1 MIDYLQHNRIRLA
14 LHTLR
19 PGTGR
24 ALLLLHGL
32 GERSP
37 AGVPA
42 DLAAWPGP
50 IHALDFT
57 GHGESQV
64 PRGGGYTCE
73 LLLADADIALARL
86 GEATVCGRG
95 LGGYIALLL
104 AGARPLAVQGAILR
118 DGPGLSGGGTNTKH
132 PYIPVV
138 DASQPAPPDP
148 YAMADLA
155 TDARP
160 PSYAAHYAMLADM
173 HSPLSRPITMCAR
186 EQPEWLVAV
195 ATTLGLE
202 WTDLKDALTL
212 YAHAPD
218 PQLP

>member
-1 MIDYLQHNRIRLA
+1 MIEYLQHNRIRLA
-14 LHTLR
+14 LHTLK
-19 PGTGR
+19 PGPGR

-32 GERSP
+32 GERAP
-37 AGVPA
+37 RTLPA
-42 DLAAWPGP
+42 DCAGWPGAV
-50 IHALDFT
+50 HALDFT
-57 GHGESQV
+57 GHGESQI

-104 AGARPLAVQGAILR
+104 AGARPQAVHGAILR
-118 DGPGLSGGGTNTKH
+118 DGPGLSGGGTHTKH

-138 DASQPAPPDP
+138 DTSRVGAPDP
-148 YAMADLA
+148 FALADLA

-173 HSPLSRPITMCAR
+173 RSPLPRPVTLCAR

-195 ATTLGLE
+195 TAALGLE
-202 WTDLKDALTL
+202 WTAFDDALQA
-212 YAHAPD
+212 YAHAPNGQ
-218 PQLP
+218 PS